1 MDSKPECISLVIPC
15 LNEEESLPVCL
26 AAVDKVATQMNEE
39 YGLTV
44 EVILIDDG
52 STGGTLSVFR
62 HAASR
67 ESDIIKVRW
76 VSFSRNF
83 GKEASLLAG
92 FSRAT
97 GDYVAA
103 MDADMQDPP
112 SLLPKM
118 YELLVSS
125 GCDTVAAR
133 RATREGESPLRSSLS
148 RKFYGVADHLSD
160 TDYTDGER
168 DYRLMRRPVVNALLE
183 MGEYNR
189 FTKGMFSWVGFTT
202 EWISYDNVNRV
213 AGKTK
218 WSLRQLL
225 GYSID
230 GITSFSAVPL
240 TFAAKIGLGCC
251 VVSAAMLIFII
262 ARRLL
267 FGDPVTG
274 WASTICVIIF
284 IGGLQLLFL
293 GVIGYYLAK
302 VYLETKHRPHYVVR
316 EQSDAIGE

>member
-1 MDSKPECISLVIPC
+1 MENLSLYSVSFLTFSALPQTA
-15 LNEEESLPVCL
+15 LALTDLGTFTYPTSTALESVNKYAVFAQTYNKNNHMEGTI
-26 AAVDKVATQMNEE
+26 AANYINAGTDAFGVTSAVEQYVDKDEAFCYFAHVV
-39 YGLTV
+39 GL
-44 EVILIDDG
+44 G
-52 STGGTLSVFR
+52 
-62 HAASR
+62 
-67 ESDIIKVRW
+67 
-76 VSFSRNF
+76 N
-83 GKEASLLAG
+83 
-92 FSRAT
+92 
-97 GDYVAA
+97 
-103 MDADMQDPP
+103 
-112 SLLPKM
+112 
-118 YELLVSS
+118 
-125 GCDTVAAR
+125 
-133 RATREGESPLRSSLS
+133 
-148 RKFYGVADHLSD
+148 
-160 TDYTDGER
+160 
-168 DYRLMRRPVVNALLE
+168 
-183 MGEYNR
+183 
-189 FTKGMFSWVGFTT
+189 MFSWCGFTT

-316 EQSDAIGE
+316 EQSDAVGK